1 MAMAAKKRAGWSFYA
16 GWILSALVGV
26 ALALGIMYGL
36 ITIIVQVVGGTIVV
50 NGTRRITE
58 DFLATYLFIPA
69 LGLSLGLVQVA
80 VLRAYLP
87 RMGSWAVLTFAAFVL
102 LLATLS
108 LLRPLLPRLGIADS
122 ALQSVLPVTMYLLI
136 GLALGAAQWLLLR
149 RRVAGAGWWIVAN
162 LLGWGLVYPLVGN
175 SWNNL
180 VEMMMLGL
188 VPGAVTAIV
197 LGLLITRSAPLAPAA
212 IA

>member
-1 MAMAAKKRAGWSFYA
+1 VTDFA
-16 GWILSALVGV
+16 
-26 ALALGIMYGL
+26 
-36 ITIIVQVVGGTIVV
+36 
-50 NGTRRITE
+50 NRIT
-58 DFLATYLFIPA
+58 DP
-69 LGLSLGLVQVA
+69 
-80 VLRAYLP
+80 
-87 RMGSWAVLTFAAFVL
+87 
-102 LLATLS
+102 
-108 LLRPLLPRLGIADS
+108 
-122 ALQSVLPVTMYLLI
+122 ALQSLLPVTMYLLI

-188 VPGAVTAIV
+188 VPGTVTAIV
-197 LGLLITRSAPLAPAA
+197 LGLLITRSAPLAPTG

>member
-1 MAMAAKKRAGWSFYA
+1 MAAKKRADGSFYA
-16 GWILSALVGV
+16 GWILSAILGVG
-26 ALALGIMYGL
+26 LALGIMFAL
-36 ITIIVQVVGGTIVV
+36 IAVIVQVVGDTIVV
-50 NGTRRITE
+50 NGVRRITE
-58 DFLATYLFIPA
+58 DYLATYLFVPA

-80 VLRAYLP
+80 VLRGYLP
-87 RMGSWAVLTFAAFVL
+87 RVGSWAPLTFAAFVL
-102 LLATLS
+102 LVAVPA
-108 LLRPLLPRLGIADS
+108 LLRPLLVRLGMDDA
-122 ALQSVLPVTMYLLI
+122 ALQSLLPVTMYLLI

-162 LLGWGLVYPLVGN
+162 LFGWGLVYPLVGN

-188 VPGAVTAIV
+188 VPGTVTAIV
-197 LGLLITRSAPLAPAA
+197 LGLLITRSAPPAPAA

>member
-1 MAMAAKKRAGWSFYA
+1 MAMAAKKRADWSFYA
-16 GWILSALVGV
+16 GWILSAILGVG
-26 ALALGIMYGL
+26 LALGIMFAL
-36 ITIIVQVVGGTIVV
+36 ITVIVQVVGGTIVV
-50 NGTRRITE
+50 NGVRRITE
-58 DFLATYLFIPA
+58 DYLATYLFVPA

-87 RMGSWAVLTFAAFVL
+87 RMGSWAPLTFAAFVSL
-102 LLATLS
+102 VAVPA
-108 LLRPLLPRLGIADS
+108 LLRPLLARLGIADS
-122 ALQSVLPVTMYLLI
+122 ALQSLLPVAMYLLI
-136 GLALGAAQWLLLR
+136 GLALGGAQWLLLR

-180 VEMMMLGL
+180 LEFMMLGL

-197 LGLLITRSAPLAPAA
+197 LGLLITRSAPPAPTA